1 MHLLHQVTKD
11 YNKNKIKIN
20 YIILIIAG
28 LLSREAARIAE
39 DFTLSVG
46 VGDDMVMHMT
56 IDNVEDLRT
65 NMLQVLQSCRLPKVI
80 SFYCE
85 IEIVFQFILIN
96 LINLYSIEYF

>member
-1 MHLLHQVTKD
+1 L
-11 YNKNKIKIN
+11 
-20 YIILIIAG
+20 ILAG

-65 NMLQVLQSCRLPKVI
+65 NMLQVLQSCRLPKVRLFFNN
-80 SFYCE
+80 SYKFY
-85 IEIVFQFILIN
+85 IIPLSKYIGNFIDK
-96 LINLYSIEYF
+96 Y

>member
-1 MHLLHQVTKD
+1 
-11 YNKNKIKIN
+11 
-20 YIILIIAG
+20 LIIAG

-65 NMLQVLQSCRLPKVI
+65 NMIQVLQSCRLPKVQL
-80 SFYCE
+80 FL
-85 IEIVFQFILIN
+85 IVSSIIWIYNIICFLITN
-96 LINLYSIEYF
+96 RLVV

>member
-1 MHLLHQVTKD
+1 M
-11 YNKNKIKIN
+11 
-20 YIILIIAG
+20 LITAG

-65 NMLQVLQSCRLPKVI
+65 NMIQVLQSCRLPKVKL
-80 SFYCE
+80 F
-85 IEIVFQFILIN
+85 FNNTF
-96 LINLYSIEYF
+96 

>member
-1 MHLLHQVTKD
+1 MLV
-11 YNKNKIKIN
+11 
-20 YIILIIAG
+20 IAG

-65 NMLQVLQSCRLPKVI
+65 NMIQVLQSCRLPKVKL
-80 SFYCE
+80 FL
-85 IEIVFQFILIN
+85 IVPSIIRIYNFICF
-96 LINLYSIEYF
+96 SIASSW